1 MKTVALSGQ
10 TGQGVETAGEM
21 LAALLSQ
28 SGLSYRTWRD
38 FSTVIRGGST
48 AYEISIVESDDG
60 RIDHNNAPRTSAV
73 DLAVVWDDAGA
84 EAYRCRLT
92 HEGNLL
98 GSQHVSDLLPENTEA
113 SPHLGYN
120 IWALGVIVGALGF
133 TQQDLEAAVSER
145 FPDPTNLGLAVR
157 GYQKGQLHQIF
168 RVQKSDEMVRMTGN
182 QALCLGAVAGG
193 VRFYCG
199 YPITPASDILEILA
213 LKLPELGGV
222 VYQAEDEIAAI
233 HMAVG
238 ASYAGSRTFVATSGP
253 GFSLMTEGIGYAA
266 TIEVPLV
273 VIDNQRGGPSTGMP
287 TKGEQSDLNHALY
300 GGHGEFARIVLAP
313 TSILDSALVIQ
324 EALNLAEHYQCVVLL
339 LLDLDMAMNQ
349 KAYPWSRI
357 ESLLTAVPIDRS
369 TTIVAGAV
377 QDYRRFH
384 ADAGQLPQRTIPGVA
399 GGAYVASGDE
409 HDERGWMEPDFSQV
423 RSTLHLRRLHKV
435 DHIDYQ
441 RPWDRIGEDNAP
453 VVLVGMG
460 AMSELISAVVLSMP
474 DVYQGLLLRQL
485 APLPTMPKFS
495 SRVEMIVVAEYNA
508 TGQLQRLVEPMF
520 RGKTFRSVRRYD
532 GEQFTVEEFK
542 EQLMAIRLPR
552 EGMVD

>member
-1 MKTVALSGQ
+1 MKTVALSGR

-28 SGLSYRTWRD
+28 HGLSYRTWRD

-48 AYEISIVESDDG
+48 AYEIAIVEPNDG
-60 RIDHNNAPRTSAV
+60 RIDHSNAPRTSAV
-73 DLAVVWDDAGA
+73 DLAIVWDDEGA
-84 EAYRCRLT
+84 QAYRHRLT

-98 GSQHVSDLLPENTEA
+98 GSHHVSGLLPENSEA

-120 IWALGVIVGALGF
+120 IWALGVIAGALGF
-133 TQQDLEAAVSER
+133 EEEDLATAVTER
-145 FPDPTNLGLAVR
+145 FPDPTNLGLAIR
-157 GYQKGQLHQIF
+157 GYQKGRLHEIL
-168 RVQKSDEMVRMTGN
+168 RVQKSDEMVRMSGN
-182 QALCLGAVAGG
+182 QALCLGAIAGE

-213 LKLPELGGV
+213 LKLPDLGGV
-222 VYQAEDEIAAI
+222 VYQVEDEIAAI

-253 GFSLMTEGIGYAA
+253 GLSLMTEGLGYAA

-300 GGHGEFARIVLAP
+300 GGHGEFPRIVLAP
-313 TSILDSALVIQ
+313 TSILDSIAVMQ
-324 EALNLAEHYQCVVLL
+324 EGLNLAEHYQCVVLL

-349 KAYPWSRI
+349 KAYPWSQI
-357 ESLLTAVPIDRS
+357 ESLLTATPIDRS
-369 TTIVAGAV
+369 TTMVNGAI

-384 ADAGQLPQRTIPGVA
+384 ADEGQLPKRTIPGVA

-409 HDERGWMEPDFSQV
+409 HDERGWMEPDFLQV
-423 RSTLHLRRLHKV
+423 RSGLHLRRLHK
-435 DHIDYQ
+435 IDQ
-441 RPWDRIGEDNAP
+441 IDFNRPWDRIGEENAS

-474 DVYQGLLLRQL
+474 DIYQGLLVRQL
-485 APLPTMPKFS
+485 APMPMMPTFS
-495 SRVEMIVVAEYNA
+495 PQIEMIIVAEYNA

-520 RGKTFRSVRRYD
+520 DGKEFRSVRRYD
-532 GEQFTVEEFK
+532 GEQVTVEEFT

>member
-1 MKTVALSGQ
+1 MKTVALSGR

-28 SGLSYRTWRD
+28 HGLSYRTWRD

-48 AYEISIVESDDG
+48 AYEISIVEPDDG

-73 DLAVVWDDAGA
+73 DLAVVFDDEGA
-84 EAYRCRLT
+84 QAYRRRLT
-92 HEGNLL
+92 PEGNLL
-98 GSQHVSDLLPENTEA
+98 GSQHVSGLLPENSEA

-120 IWALGVIVGALGF
+120 LWALGVIAGALGF
-133 TQQDLEAAVSER
+133 EEETLATAVSQR
-145 FPDPTNLGLAVR
+145 FPDPTNLGLATR

-168 RVQKSDEMVRMTGN
+168 RVQKSDDMVRMSGN
-182 QALCLGAVAGG
+182 QALCLGAIAGG

-222 VYQAEDEIAAI
+222 VYQVEDEIAAI

-253 GFSLMTEGIGYAA
+253 GFSLMTEGLGYAA

-313 TSILDSALVIQ
+313 TNILDSVAVMQ

-349 KAYPWSRI
+349 KSYPWSRI
-357 ESLLTAVPIDRS
+357 ESLLTAIPIDRS
-369 TTIVAGAV
+369 TTVLDGAV

-384 ADAGQLPQRTIPGVA
+384 AVEGHLPQRTIPGVA

-409 HDERGWMEPDFSQV
+409 HDDRGWMEPDFSQV
-423 RSTLHLRRLHKV
+423 RSSLHLRRLHKV
-435 DHIDYQ
+435 DQIDFN
-441 RPWDRIGEDNAP
+441 RPWDRIGEENAP
-453 VVLVGMG
+453 VVLMGMG
-460 AMSELISAVVLSMP
+460 AMAELISAVVLSMP
-474 DVYQGLLLRQL
+474 DIYQGLLMRQL
-485 APLPTMPKFS
+485 APLPLMPALS
-495 SRVEMIVVAEYNA
+495 PRVETIIIAEYNA

-520 RGKTFRSVRRYD
+520 GGKQFRSVRRYH
-532 GEQFTVEEFK
+532 GEQFTVEEFT
-542 EQLMAIRLPR
+542 EQLMAIRLPH